1 MMILA
6 SAKAAVMYSIVRAL
20 SRSEEGR
27 SFVADLFF
35 ALLPSAILGASF
47 LLALFVLVQ
56 NATDRM
62 KEEFLYAAA
71 ILAGADFIM
80 CLLPDELGGLA
91 LLAEIAAIL
100 FVSYK
105 RYRTSVGRAF
115 GILGMTIGVAV
126 LAVIVL
132 CALFD

>member
-1 MMILA
+1 MILA
-6 SAKAAVMYSIVRAL
+6 SAKAAAVYSIVRAL
-20 SRSEEGR
+20 SQSEDGR

-71 ILAGADFIM
+71 ILGGADFIM
-80 CLLPDELGGLA
+80 GILPDELGGLA
-91 LLAEIAAIL
+91 LPAELAAI
-100 FVSYK
+100 FFIPYK
-105 RYRTSVGRAF
+105 RYKTSAGRAF
-115 GILGMTIGVAV
+115 GILGMTVGVSM
-126 LAVIVL
+126 LALIVL